1 MAFVGSTPLITHSSL
16 TSFQEA
22 FDSKSPT
29 IIWNGKLWTSVV
41 IERTKMKERVFRLEM
56 SDGSVLNVSGRTQI
70 SLKIPHKFMP
80 ERRYVKDLAFDY
92 KNLRELEHTKIDHFL
107 DEPELDAAYDLG
119 YATTGGDV
127 VFDKVHVLAGKSPKK
142 QFSTLQEDD
151 TLLLDK
157 SLVERLK
164 HDPLVWK
171 MLFTVSKDSIL
182 RFIAGLIDGTTSRN
196 TVPSYRPTILLEN
209 QRVAEVAQLL
219 LRRYQMRS
227 VILKTK
233 KKCNAFKERPYQL
246 VIWDN
251 VEFYNKSNI
260 KTSPTKLGY
269 KQMLEKI
276 VETSKEEW
284 MYGFNESMFNKGL
297 IGCSYLTSSL

>member
-16 TSFQEA
+16 TTFQEA

-29 IIWNGKLWTSVV
+29 IIWNGKLWTSIV

-80 ERRYVKDLAFDY
+80 ERRFVKDMAFDY

-119 YATTGGDV
+119 YATTGGDI
-127 VFDKVHVLAGKSPKK
+127 VFDKVHVLAGKSTKK
-142 QFSTLQEDD
+142 QLITLQEDS

-157 SLVERLK
+157 NLIERLK
-164 HDPLVWK
+164 HDPEVWK
-171 MLFTVSKDSIL
+171 MLFTVSKGSIL
-182 RFIAGLIDGTTSRN
+182 RFISGLIDGTTSRH
-196 TVPSYRPTILLEN
+196 TVPSYRPTLLLEN
-209 QRVAEVAQLL
+209 KRVAEVVQLL
-219 LRRYQMRS
+219 LRRNQVRS
-227 VILKTK
+227 VILKTN
-233 KKCNAFKERPYQL
+233 KKCNAFRERPYQL
-246 VIWDN
+246 TIWDS
-251 VEFYNKSNI
+251 VEFYNKLSV
-260 KTSPTKLGY
+260 KTSPTKLNY
-269 KQMLEKI
+269 KQVLENI